1 MVKNILVILG
11 HPTKDSLCGSL
22 ADSYEMGAKASKNKT
37 RRINLGDI
45 TFDPIL
51 KKRYKEIE
59 PSEEIVKPKDL
70 ESARKDIKWADHIVF
85 VFPTWWAS
93 MPALMKGFL
102 DRIFIP
108 GFGYKFKDKKSLLPE
123 KLFSGK
129 TSHLL
134 ITMDSPPL
142 YYRFI
147 VKEPGYRLM
156 KDTLRFMGV
165 TTTRNYFG
173 SVKLADE
180 KKIARWIRKAHR
192 LGEKVR

>member
-1 MVKNILVILG
+1 MEKNILIILG
-11 HPTKDSLCGSL
+11 HPKRNSLCGSL
-22 ADSYEMGAKASKNKT
+22 ADSYEMGAKSTKNKV
-37 RRINLGDI
+37 RRIYLGEMK
-45 TFDPIL
+45 FDPIL
-51 KKRYKEIE
+51 KNMYKEIE

-93 MPALMKGFL
+93 MPALLKGFL

-108 GFGYKFKDKKSLLPE
+108 GFGYKFNDKRSLLPE

-129 TSHLL
+129 TAHLL
-134 ITMDSPPL
+134 VTMDSPPL

-165 TTTRNYFG
+165 KTTRNYFG

-180 KKIARWIRKAHR
+180 KKIAAWISKVHR
-192 LGEKVR
+192 LGEKGR